1 MAHTRKELTPR
12 ERAILMLVAEGR
24 RNRQIAEA
32 LGISEAT
39 VENHLHRIFS
49 KLDVTNR
56 TEAARQTRDAGE
68 KKQKNE
74 GNPS

>member
-1 MAHTRKELTPR
+1 MV
-12 ERAILMLVAEGR
+12 LVADGQ

-49 KLDVTNR
+49 KLEVTNR
-56 TEAARQTRDAGE
+56 TEAARHAQNIVTERSE
-68 KKQKNE
+68 NE

>member
-1 MAHTRKELTPR
+1 MAQKRKELTSR
-12 ERAILMLVAEGR
+12 EQTILILVAEGR
-24 RNRQIAEA
+24 RNKQIAEV

-56 TEAARQTRDAGE
+56 TEAARRAQEAG
-68 KKQKNE
+68 
-74 GNPS
+74 